1 MFEIF
6 GNMDSAEEINK
17 TAAGLKD
24 EGDIENLRKLAEEN
38 GIASEM
44 ADIYAEGLVDLFTD
58 PMSAAIGKIEVEAA
72 ELKPEEIM
80 EDWVEYLK
88 ARCMESEDVAV
99 AVRRKEKS
107 LKGCIG
113 KLLKWSNEN
122 MKEVD
127 MDIKK
132 AAGFN
137 GNVKLG
143 IPGMGRARK
152 LITEYY
158 LGK

>member
-1 MFEIF
+1 MFDIF

-38 GIASEM
+38 GIALEM
-44 ADIYAEGLVDLFTD
+44 ADIYAEGLVDTLTD
-58 PMSAAIGKIEVEAA
+58 PMSAAIGKIEIEAA

-80 EDWVEYLK
+80 ADWVEYLK
-88 ARCMESEDVAV
+88 ARCMESDEVAL
-99 AVRRKEKS
+99 AVRRKDKS

-122 MKEVD
+122 MKDVD
-127 MDIKK
+127 KDIKK
-132 AAGFN
+132 EAGFS

-158 LGK
+158 MGK

>member
-17 TAAGLKD
+17 TAAGLKG

-38 GIASEM
+38 GIALEM
-44 ADIYAEGLVDLFTD
+44 ADIYAEGLVDALTD
-58 PMSAAIGKIEVEAA
+58 PMSAAIGKIEIEAA

-80 EDWVEYLK
+80 ADWVEYLK
-88 ARCMESEDVAV
+88 ARCMESDEVAL
-99 AVRRKEKS
+99 AVRRKDKS

-122 MKEVD
+122 MKDVD
-127 MDIKK
+127 KDIKK
-132 AAGFN
+132 AAGFS

-158 LGK
+158 MGK